1 MRTWIIECWP
11 VIAQIVLGVFLFAC
25 AWVYLSLPWGALWL
39 PTPWRVV
46 VDMLRRA
53 GVRPGDQVVDLGA
66 GDGRIVIAAALL
78 FKAQAVGVEIDPIR
92 CLIANTL
99 ILLLGL
105 RKRARVVYGNMF
117 EFDLADADVV
127 TLYLWPST
135 NQRFRARLIEQL
147 RPGARVA
154 SYKFAFYG
162 WTPVTAS
169 QGRRDRDILI
179 YEMGVSEPNIYCAD

>member
-1 MRTWIIECWP
+1 VRTWILEYWP
-11 VIAQIVLGVFLFAC
+11 LITRIVLGAFLFAC
-25 AWVYLSLPWGALWL
+25 AWIYLSLPWGALWL

-46 VDMLRRA
+46 VEMLRRA
-53 GVRPGDQVVDLGA
+53 GVQPGERVVDLGA

-78 FKAQAVGVEIDPIR
+78 FKAEAVGVEIDPLR

-105 RKRARVVYGNMF
+105 RKKAHICYGNMY
-117 EFDLADADVV
+117 EFDLTGADLV

-135 NQRFRARLIEQL
+135 NQRLRSRLIEQL

-162 WTPVTAS
+162 WTPVNAT
-169 QGRRDRDILI
+169 QGRRRDILI
-179 YEMGVSEPNIYCAD
+179 YEMGVSEPSIWTA